1 MKLYS
6 LEYAVL
12 IFDLS
17 IHIPRNMPMPD
28 LLVVNS
34 NYGKVANRNDNSI
47 HRCSKF

>member
-17 IHIPRNMPMPD
+17 IHIPMDTPMPD

-34 NYGKVANRNDNSI
+34 NYGKVASRNDKSI